1 MDLFD
6 VVATVVNISS
16 MATRAVLEVFRPL
29 PPRIDNFSDIDNI
42 GFTKA
47 PESRASWPVTPA
59 TLCVF
64 LVSASLIY
72 CATFLFYNAYLHP
85 LRSFPGP
92 LAARSTEWWKVY
104 VEVWKRESM
113 TDVLQRLH
121 KRYGDVVRT
130 APNELHFAN
139 PKAYFDIYAPAIR
152 WDKEET
158 LYHSMAVDDTS
169 FGYLRYQDAKQRK
182 DVLQPLFS
190 RRAVSSV
197 QGLVKQKLDD
207 FCDLLAAAHHLKQ
220 PSNLYLGLRCLTV
233 DTISGFCFGK
243 SVGALA
249 APSFNAPIVQ
259 AMDFANPEFPPFRH
273 LPSYRNLIGA
283 LPSVAARF
291 LPDLSGFAQIANLT
305 QPQVDAVIRDPSTLG
320 KFPNQTIYHR
330 LLDPSS
336 QDGHPIPSREHILQE
351 AKNLIFAGSD
361 TTGNTLYVG
370 FWQLIQN
377 QALQSQLRKELKT
390 IWPDLTTESPT
401 YEAISS
407 LPLLSAII
415 KESLRISSGVVSP
428 LSRVVPQAGAT
439 IDGQQIP
446 GGTIVGM
453 SAVFMHNNTDIFPD
467 PHKFN
472 PRRWISGDDESPS
485 RCRELERYLIPFSRG
500 PRSCLG
506 INLAYCELFMTFAW
520 VIRKFELSLSDE
532 EAQKVDVDQH
542 GNLVWRDTFL
552 PWFYGRRYEA
562 FCRPVQS

>member
-1 MDLFD
+1 MDLLD
-6 VVATVVNISS
+6 VVATVVNVSS

-29 PPRIDNFSDIDNI
+29 PPRIDNLSDVDNI
-42 GFTKA
+42 GFSPA
-47 PESRASWPVTPA
+47 PESRAWWPVTPA

-72 CATFLFYNAYLHP
+72 CTTFLFYNAYLHP

-92 LAARSTEWWKVY
+92 LAGRSTEWWKVY
-104 VEVWKRESM
+104 IEVFQKESWAE
-113 TDVLQRLH
+113 VLQRLH
-121 KRYGDVVRT
+121 ERYGDVVRT

-139 PKAYFDIYAPAIR
+139 PQAYFDIYAPAIR

-158 LYHSMAVDDTS
+158 LYHSMAVDNTS
-169 FGYLRYQDAKQRK
+169 FGYLKYQDAKQRK

-190 RRAVSSV
+190 RRAVSSI

-207 FCDLLAAAHHLKQ
+207 FCDILTAANFAKQ

-233 DTISGFCFGK
+233 DTISAFCFGK

-259 AMDFANPEFPPFRH
+259 AMDFANPEGIP
-273 LPSYRNLIGA
+273 IGRSTI
-283 LPSVAARF
+283 P
-291 LPDLSGFAQIANLT
+291 PDLSGFAQIANLT
-305 QPQVDAVIRDPSTLG
+305 QPQVDAVIRDPSTLE

-330 LLDPSS
+330 LLDPSN

-377 QALQSQLRKELKT
+377 QALQSQLRTELKS
-390 IWPDLTTESPT
+390 IWPDLAAESPT

-415 KESLRISSGVVSP
+415 KESLRVSSGVVSP

-439 IDGQQIP
+439 IDGHRIP

-453 SAVFMHNNTDIFPD
+453 SAIFMHYNTDIFPD

-485 RCRELERYLIPFSRG
+485 RFRELERYLVPFSRG

-506 INLAYCELFMTFAW
+506 INLAYCELSMTFAW
-520 VIRKFELSLSDE
+520 VVRKFELSLSDE
-532 EAQKVDVDQH
+532 EAQKVDVDEH

-562 FCRPVQS
+562 FCRPVGS